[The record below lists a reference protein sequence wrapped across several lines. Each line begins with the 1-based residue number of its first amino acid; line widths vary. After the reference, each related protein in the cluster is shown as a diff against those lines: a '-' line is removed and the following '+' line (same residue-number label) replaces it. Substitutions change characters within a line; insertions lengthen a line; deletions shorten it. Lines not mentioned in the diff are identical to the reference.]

1 MESDTSGTTIQY
13 QLSREDTIAQLWR
26 LMLLPRL
33 RVSLAVIFLCG
44 LGLLALGT
52 ERTTLS
58 FVLLVAPVGF
68 LILYRRVVHRIVAQ
82 HPEFL
87 ETQTVSFDSGGISI
101 SNTVMSVQMPWK
113 RVRNVT
119 DTKDFYVFRF
129 DTFGSG
135 AIIPKRALTAEQSEQ
150 LLSFARSKGA

>member
-26 LMLLPRL
+26 LMLSRRIRIKLV
-33 RVSLAVIFLCG
+33 VSFLCG
-44 LGLLALGT
+44 VVLIALGT
-52 ERTTLS
+52 QRPILP
-58 FVLLVAPVGF
+58 FVLIVAPVGF
-68 LILYRRVVHRIVAQ
+68 LILSRRMAHRVVAQ

-87 ETQTVSFDSGGISI
+87 ETQTVSFDSIGISI

-119 DTKDFYVFRF
+119 DTKNFYVFRF

>member
-1 MESDTSGTTIQY
+1 M
-13 QLSREDTIAQLWR
+13 AH
-26 LMLLPRL
+26 
-33 RVSLAVIFLCG
+33 RV
-44 LGLLALGT
+44 
-52 ERTTLS
+52 
-58 FVLLVAPVGF
+58 
-68 LILYRRVVHRIVAQ
+68 VAQ

-87 ETQTVSFDSGGISI
+87 ETQTVSFDSIGISI

-119 DTKDFYVFRF
+119 DTKNFYVFRF